1 MVETPHLNSLPP
13 IQGDEF
19 LPPISRW
26 TALGGLLIAG
36 SVGVGIVLA
45 SVTPYNVTVR
55 AQANVRPAGENRII
69 QSAGAGKVVN
79 ISVEEN
85 QLVKEGD
92 VIATIDNSDLQTK
105 KKQLQSNIQQMQRQL
120 VEIDGQINALDSQTV
135 AETNRKNRAVASA
148 KADRGLRQRTLQ
160 NLQVTTQTALR
171 EAQAAL
177 ELARDKV
184 SSYRMLVKQGV
195 ISQTQLKEQES
206 ALKTAT
212 ARWEAAKAA
221 LNPINAE
228 VEIASERIAQEK
240 ATGEATLAKLDGE
253 RKALKQQQHEI
264 SKQQSSARLDLEEVE
279 RNLSQTAIT
288 APANGIIFK
297 LNLRNPGQIVR
308 QGDEIAQIVPSDAP
322 WVIKATVA
330 PQERNKL
337 KEGQNVHMRVSAC
350 PYPDHGTLKGK
361 VSKISED
368 TIKPQSNGATA
379 IAAITASGQKGGTVT
394 DFYEVTIEPESRSF
408 GKGKGASQCSLKLGY
423 EGRVDIISREETVLK
438 FLLRKAR
445 LIADL

>member
-1 MVETPHLNSLPP
+1 MVETPHLNSPPP
-13 IQGDEF
+13 IQSDEF

-26 TALGGLLIAG
+26 TTLGRLLITG
-36 SVGVGIVLA
+36 SVGVAIVLA
-45 SVTPYNVTVR
+45 FVTPYNVTVR

-85 QLVKEGD
+85 QPVKAGD
-92 VIATIDNSDLQTK
+92 VIATIDNSDLQIK
-105 KKQLQSNIQQMQRQL
+105 KRQQESNLQQMQQQI
-120 VEIDGQINALDSQTV
+120 VEIDGQINALDNQIV
-135 AETNRKNRAVASA
+135 AETERRNRAIVSA
-148 KADRGLRQRTLQ
+148 EADLRLKQRTFQ
-160 NLQVTTQTALR
+160 NLQVTTQAEVR

-184 SSYRMLVKQGV
+184 FRYRILVQQGV
-195 ISQTQLKEQES
+195 ISQVQLKEQES

-212 ARWEAAKAA
+212 AKWEAAKAP

-228 VEIASERIAQEK
+228 VEIASEHIAQEK
-240 ATGEATLAKLDGE
+240 AIGEATLAKLNGE
-253 RKALKQQQHEI
+253 RKALKQHRHEI
-264 SKQQSSARLDLEEVE
+264 SKQQSSTRLDLEEVE

-288 APANGIIFK
+288 APSNGIIST

-308 QGDEIAQIVPSDAP
+308 QGDEIAQIVPSDVP
-322 WVIKATVA
+322 WVIKAAVA

-337 KEGQNVHMRVSAC
+337 KQGQNVHMRVSAC

-379 IAAITASGQKGGTVT
+379 IASITASDQKGGTVS

-408 GKGKGASQCSLKLGY
+408 GKGASQCTLKLGY
-423 EGRVDIISREETVLK
+423 EGRVDIISQEETVLK

-445 LIADL
+445 LITDL